1 MFWCLLVVAVI
12 DSLRFFSA
20 FSVDLEL
27 LYTRLT
33 QYELMGVPMSVK
45 MRDLYW
51 LLEGKFSLFG
61 MVILF
66 CLITIGTRYRYYYQD
81 SKSVYLMR
89 RLPDRGEW
97 HRSCLVQPLL
107 RVALVLVV
115 MAVLL
120 LIFYTV
126 YMNQVPE
133 ECLQPN
139 QWQKLWRWIL

>member
-1 MFWCLLVVAVI
+1 VKAQTIRRPFNK
-12 DSLRFFSA
+12 
-20 FSVDLEL
+20 
-27 LYTRLT
+27 TRLKN
-33 QYELMGVPMSVK
+33 QFFNVIKNPFNMIVAI
-45 MRDLYW
+45 
-51 LLEGKFSLFG
+51 SL
-61 MVILF
+61 VILF
-66 CLITIGTRYRYYYQD
+66 CLIAIASRYRYYHQD
-81 SKSVYLMR
+81 SKSIYLMR
-89 RLPDRGEW
+89 RLPDRAEL